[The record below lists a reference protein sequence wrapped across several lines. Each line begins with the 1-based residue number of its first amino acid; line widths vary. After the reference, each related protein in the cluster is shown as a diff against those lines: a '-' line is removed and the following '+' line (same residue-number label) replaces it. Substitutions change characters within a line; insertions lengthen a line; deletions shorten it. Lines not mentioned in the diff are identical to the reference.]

1 MTHSPGLLECDVLI
15 VGAGPVGAALGAA
28 LAGLP
33 LRAVLADARPASDA
47 GPPRTIALTAGA
59 LRILGG
65 LGADVPGASIRQ
77 VHVTD
82 QGHFGRVVLD
92 AARAGVPE
100 LGRVCTEPA
109 LRTPLLARAR
119 AHPLMPARLHALR
132 QTPAGVTAH
141 FTAPDGLETVVN
153 ARLVLAADGT
163 DSLTCELAGLR
174 LHERPAETAALV
186 GTVRTRQPHTG
197 VAYERFTDTGPVA
210 LLPGLESDQR
220 HFVWTLPLE
229 RAQRLAGVGVHLLTL
244 FAQRFGHRAG
254 AFTALEGSAMFPLR
268 EARRH
273 PRAGRVLAVGNAAH
287 TLHPVAAQGFN
298 LGLRDVAVLAD
309 HLARAARAGQD
320 VGSAPVLDGYIAARR
335 ADWLTARAFTRALP
349 SLFAEQTPPLV
360 LGRSAGLTALAVL
373 PGAARAF
380 ARAAMGLRRPRSAL
394 QRGLTP

>member
-28 LAGLP
+28 LAELP
-33 LRAVLADARPASDA
+33 LRTVLADARPADDP

-59 LRILGG
+59 LRIFSG
-65 LGADVPGASIRQ
+65 LRADVPGAPIVK
-77 VHVTD
+77 VHVSD

-92 AARAGVPE
+92 AAQAGVPE
-100 LGRVCTEPA
+100 LGRVSTEPA
-109 LRTPLLARAR
+109 LRAPLLARATAQR
-119 AHPLMPARLHALR
+119 LMPARVHALE
-132 QTPAGVTAH
+132 QTPDAAIAR
-141 FTAPDGLETVVN
+141 FTAPDGLETAVR

-163 DSLTCELAGLR
+163 DSATCTLAGLR
-174 LHERPAETAALV
+174 LRERDTATAALV
-186 GTVRTRQPHTG
+186 GALRTRQPHAG
-197 VAYERFTDTGPVA
+197 AAYERFTDTGPVA
-210 LLPGLESDQR
+210 LLPGLEPDLR

-229 RAQRLAGVGVHLLTL
+229 RAQRLAGIGAHLLTL
-244 FAQRFGHRAG
+244 LAQRFGQRAG
-254 AFTALEGSAMFPLR
+254 QFTALEGSALFPLR
-268 EARRH
+268 DAHR
-273 PRAGRVLAVGNAAH
+273 PVRAGRVLAVGNAAH